1 MYTQQAANVDT
12 ICAAIPEFATERCPE
27 MEDQAQAVANKFGR
41 ALLRRRRRGG
51 MKQNNLQPVKYNCA
65 LQ

>member
-12 ICAAIPEFATERCPE
+12 ICAAIPEIATERCPE

-41 ALLRRRRRGG
+41 ALLRRRRGG

>member
-12 ICAAIPEFATERCPE
+12 ICAAIPEIATERCPE
-27 MEDQAQAVANKFGR
+27 MEYQAQAVANKFGR
-41 ALLRRRRRGG
+41 ALLRRRRGG

-65 LQ
+65 L